1 MGSQHVLAEP
11 ATAAI
16 FLVATV
22 DDGGIDAVR
31 DLLADLPGLTR
42 GVAFRSPVDQL
53 TCVAGVGARVWD
65 ELYGSP
71 KPAGLHPFQEVT
83 GARHTAIATPGD
95 LLFHLRARRMD
106 LCFELARQIS
116 SRLAG
121 IATIVDEVHGLK
133 YFDQRDVL
141 GFVDGTENPDGAD
154 AVAAVTVG
162 DEDPGFAG
170 SSYVIVQKYLHDMAA
185 WQAISVEEQERVI
198 GRSKVEDIEMPDSV
212 KPANSHIAL
221 NVIEDEHGNELDIV
235 RDNMVFGTVGE
246 DEFGTYFIGYA
257 KSPEVIEQM
266 LRNMFIG
273 DPPGNYDR
281 ILDFSTVLTG
291 NLFFVPTEDFL
302 AGPPAQ
308 PPAPADGS
316 LGIGSLK

>member
-1 MGSQHVLAEP
+1 MASQHVLAEP

-22 DDGGIDAVR
+22 DDGGIDGIR
-31 DLLADLPGLTR
+31 DLLADLAGLTR
-42 GVAFRSPVDQL
+42 SVAFRSPEDRL

-65 ELYGSP
+65 GLYSEP
-71 KPAGLHPFQEVT
+71 RPAGLHPFQELA
-83 GARHTAIATPGD
+83 GSKHTAIATPGD

-116 SRLAG
+116 LRLAG
-121 IATIVDEVHGLK
+121 LATVVDEVHAFK

-141 GFVDGTENPDGAD
+141 GFVDGTENPDDDD

-162 DEDPGFAG
+162 DEDPVFAG

-198 GRSKVEDIEMPDSV
+198 GRSKVEDIEMPDAI
-212 KPANSHIAL
+212 KPKNSHIAL
-221 NVIEDEHGNELDIV
+221 NVIHDDDGNELDIV
-235 RDNMVFGTVGE
+235 RDNMVFGSVADGS
-246 DEFGTYFIGYA
+246 FGTYFIGYA
-257 KSPEVIEQM
+257 KDPDRIERM
-266 LRNMFIG
+266 LRNMFLG

-291 NLFFVPTEDFL
+291 NLFFVPTADFL
-302 AGPPAQ
+302 EAQ
-308 PPAPADGS
+308 PDSPSTPDGS
-316 LGIGSLK
+316 LRIGSLK

>member
-1 MGSQHVLAEP
+1 MASQHVLAEP

-16 FLVATV
+16 FLVATI
-22 DDGGIDAVR
+22 DDGGTAGVR
-31 DLLADLPGLTR
+31 DLLADLAGLTR
-42 GVAFRSPVDQL
+42 SVAFRSPEDRL

-65 ELYGSP
+65 GLYGEP
-71 KPAGLHPFQEVT
+71 RPAGLHPFEEVA
-83 GARHTAIATPGD
+83 GSKHTAIATPGD

-116 SRLAG
+116 LRLAG
-121 IATIVDEVHGLK
+121 LATVVDEVHGFK

-141 GFVDGTENPDGAD
+141 GFVDGTENPDDQD
-154 AVAAVTVG
+154 AVDAVTVG
-162 DEDPGFAG
+162 DEDPAFAG

-185 WQAISVEEQERVI
+185 WRAISVEEQERVI
-198 GRSKVEDIEMPDSV
+198 GRSKVDDIEMSDSV
-212 KPANSHIAL
+212 KPKNAHIAL
-221 NVIEDEHGNELDIV
+221 NVIEDEDGNELDIV
-235 RDNMVFGTVGE
+235 RDNMVFGSIADGS
-246 DEFGTYFIGYA
+246 FGTYFIGYA
-257 KSPEVIEQM
+257 KDPDRIERM

-291 NLFFVPTEDFL
+291 NLFFVPTADFL
-302 AGPPAQ
+302 EDQPSASPA
-308 PPAPADGS
+308 ADGS

>member
-1 MGSQHVLAEP
+1 MASQHVLAEP

-22 DDGGIDAVR
+22 DDGGTDGIR
-31 DLLADLPGLTR
+31 DLLADLAGLTR
-42 GVAFRSPVDQL
+42 SVAFRSPGDRL

-65 ELYGSP
+65 GLYGEP
-71 KPAGLHPFQEVT
+71 RPAGLHPFQEVA
-83 GARHTAIATPGD
+83 GSQHTAIATPGD

-116 SRLAG
+116 LRLAG
-121 IATIVDEVHGLK
+121 LATVVDEVHGFK

-141 GFVDGTENPDGAD
+141 GFVDGTENPDDED
-154 AVAAVTVG
+154 AVEAVTVG
-162 DEDPGFAG
+162 DEDPLFAG
-170 SSYVIVQKYLHDMAA
+170 GSYVIVQKYVHDMAA

-198 GRSKVEDIEMPDSV
+198 GRSKVDDIEMPDSI
-212 KPANSHIAL
+212 KPKNSHIAL
-221 NVIEDEHGNELDIV
+221 NVIEDEDGNELDIV
-235 RDNMVFGTVGE
+235 RDNMVFGSIADGS
-246 DEFGTYFIGYA
+246 FGTYFIGYA
-257 KSPEVIEQM
+257 KAPDVIEQM

-273 DPPGNYDR
+273 NPPGNYDR

-291 NLFFVPTEDFL
+291 NLFFVPTADFL
-302 AGPPAQ
+302 EDQPDPPSA
-308 PPAPADGS
+308 ADGS